1 MNRVVALALALAAIA
16 IIIAARSPPAPIG
29 CVEELVA
36 VSACLPHMAALS
48 EEAQAPPAPS
58 AECCKA
64 VLSALLGAGGGPACL
79 YHLICHP
86 GLFGFPVNASR
97 IAALFSSYSA
107 FGPHIAVDSFTAFCR
122 EARDLPPLHSN
133 TSPTLTEPGIYAH
146 HCLQQSQPL
155 GYSFG
160 NWQDCWGSHG
170 TPILLIRLIKA
181 T

>member
-107 FGPHIAVDSFTAFCR
+107 FGPHIAKPEICRRFTATQ
-122 EARDLPPLHSN
+122 A
-133 TSPTLTEPGIYAH
+133 
-146 HCLQQSQPL
+146 
-155 GYSFG
+155 
-160 NWQDCWGSHG
+160 
-170 TPILLIRLIKA
+170 LL
-181 T
+181 